1 MAPPTLGGGGSAYP
15 LLFAVDDPVGV
26 PTGVAP
32 DTANDGVLALDAVTE
47 GNKLV
52 GGRVDGNAGVG
63 VAGTAILDEA
73 GTDVIA
79 FLASRSDRLRSAFFL
94 IAASRS
100 VQTK

>member
-1 MAPPTLGGGGSAYP
+1 M
-15 LLFAVDDPVGV
+15 
-26 PTGVAP
+26 
-32 DTANDGVLALDAVTE
+32 DAVTE

-52 GGRVDGNAGVG
+52 GGRVDGDAGVG

-73 GTDVIA
+73 GIDVIA

-100 VQTK
+100 VHTK